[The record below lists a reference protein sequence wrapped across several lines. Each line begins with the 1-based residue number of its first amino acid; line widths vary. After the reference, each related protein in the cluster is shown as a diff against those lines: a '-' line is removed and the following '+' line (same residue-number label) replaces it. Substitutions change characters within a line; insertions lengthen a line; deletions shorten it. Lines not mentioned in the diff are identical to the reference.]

1 MNLSTRAATAVRNL
15 PPFPPVA
22 AKVISLLADDS
33 VSFREVA
40 ETLKTD
46 AALSAEVLR
55 LANSPLFTARTQV
68 NSVLQALSFLGT
80 GRLIGL
86 MLMLSMSKVLKQAKF
101 SEMTRRSWRHNLASA
116 LAAREFAHSFGKE
129 TNEAYNAGLFH
140 DIGRLAFLVSEP
152 VPYEAIVRKGGDVQQ
167 LEREYF
173 GADHCEAGAW
183 LLKEWKLPKAFAD
196 AARYHHD
203 PRPECDE
210 LIMLV
215 NASCILANR
224 IGFSVAIRET
234 EDLDSGGN
242 DKLALSIE
250 ETISILER
258 EYGIGN
264 SFPLRRGGTAGQWT
278 QTFGPDSTI
287 RQENQRRTE

>member
-1 MNLSTRAATAVRNL
+1 MNLRTRAATAVRNL

-33 VSFREVA
+33 VSFGEVA
-40 ETLKTD
+40 DTLKTD
-46 AALSAEVLR
+46 VALTAEVLR
-55 LANSPLFTARTQV
+55 LANSSLFTARTQV
-68 NSVLQALSFLGT
+68 TSVLQAVSFLGS
-80 GRLIGL
+80 GRLVGL
-86 MLMLSMSKVLKQAKF
+86 MLTLSMSKVLRQAKS
-101 SEMTRRSWRHNLASA
+101 SEIMRRSWRHNLASA
-116 LAAREFAHSFGKE
+116 LAAKEFAHSFGKE

-140 DIGRLAFLVSEP
+140 DIGRLAFLVAEP

-183 LLKEWKLPKAFAD
+183 LLKEWKLPKAFSD

-203 PRPECDE
+203 PTPECDE

-224 IGFSVAIRET
+224 TGFSVAIREVD
-234 EDLDSGGN
+234 DLQSGGT
-242 DKLALSIE
+242 DKLASSIE
-250 ETISILER
+250 ETISVLER

-264 SFPLRRGGTAGQWT
+264 SFPARRIGTTVHLT

-287 RQENQRRTE
+287 RQENKRRT